1 MIEGALAGLVN
12 GTQVCLT
19 FLEMERKTPD
29 HDGMK
34 KLKNAL
40 AAYPLVGLTLLVGL
54 IVLVLAL
61 SGEGRI
67 AQVVATIYVGGVVAW
82 TMVGMIKDILRG
94 NFGLDILA
102 VIAMIATLAVGEYG
116 ASIIIVLMLTGGEA
130 LEDYA
135 ASRAKGALTALLD
148 QTPQTAHLAEV
159 DPTTGEE
166 TLVDVAASDVKVGDH
181 ILVRPGEVVP
191 VDSVLLSARGSF
203 DEAAITGESLPV
215 NLKTGGEV
223 PSGAI
228 NGDEAVR
235 LKALRTTENS
245 QYQQIVSLVEQ
256 AQTQKAP
263 VVRLADQFAVPF
275 TVVSLLIAGAAW
287 WISGD
292 PVRFAE
298 VLVLATPCPLLI
310 AAPVAFMGGLSFS
323 AKNGIILKGGA
334 VLESLARIQ
343 SVALDKTGTITGGR
357 PRVSRIITEPGW
369 DEDQLLTLAASAEQ
383 YSGHVLA
390 HGIVVSAQDAGLAL
404 TSASEAAEQAG
415 SGVRAVVDSK
425 EVVIGSKHYLNDVIP
440 SDFKVELQPGEVASY
455 ISVDGAL
462 AGVIVLAD
470 RVRPLAPA
478 LISYL
483 RSQGITNIEMLTGD
497 GRATAEDIA
506 SSVGIEDV
514 RYSLKPQQKVD
525 LVAELQPRPALMV
538 GDGVNDAPALAVAD
552 VGIAM
557 GARGSTAAGE
567 AADAVIVSDSIWKV
581 AESHA
586 IAKHTLKV
594 ALTAIWIGIILS
606 IGLML
611 IAATGAIPAM
621 AGALTQEFVDLAAIL
636 YALRALKGRLPRPEE
651 YVPVAASTPKFVLPT
666 TDRCLA

>member
-1 MIEGALAGLVN
+1 
-12 GTQVCLT
+12 
-19 FLEMERKTPD
+19 
-29 HDGMK
+29 MK

-40 AAYPLVGLTLLVGL
+40 VAYPLVGATVLVGL
-54 IVLVLAL
+54 IVLILAL
-61 SGEGRI
+61 SGQGSTAQII
-67 AQVVATIYVGGVVAW
+67 ATVYVGGVVAW
-82 TMVGMIKDILRG
+82 TTVGMIKDILRG

-116 ASIIIVLMLTGGEA
+116 AAIIIVLMLTGGEA

-148 QTPQTAHLAEV
+148 QTPQTAHLLKV
-159 DPTTGEE
+159 DPETGEQ
-166 TLVDVAASDVKVGDH
+166 TLVDVAAGDVNVGDH

-191 VDSVLLSARGSF
+191 VDCTLLSPRGSF

-215 NLKTGGEV
+215 NLKAGGEV

-228 NGDEAVR
+228 NGDEAVT

-275 TVVSLLIAGAAW
+275 TIVSLMIAGAAW

-334 VLESLARIQ
+334 VLESLARIN

-357 PRVSRIITEPGW
+357 PRVSRIVTEPGW
-369 DEDQLLTLAASAEQ
+369 NDDELLSLAASAEQ

-390 HGIVVSAQDAGLAL
+390 HGIVASAQDAGLTL
-404 TSASEAAEQAG
+404 SSASEAAEQSG
-415 SGVRAVVDSK
+415 SGVRAIVDNK
-425 EVVIGSKHYLNDVIP
+425 TVVIGSSHYLADVIP
-440 SDFKVELQPGEVASY
+440 AGFAPELQPGEVASY
-455 ISVDGAL
+455 VSVDGAL

-470 RVRPLAPA
+470 RIRPLAPA

-483 RSQGITNIEMLTGD
+483 KSQGITTIEMLTGD
-497 GRATAEDIA
+497 GKATAEAIA

-514 RYSLKPQQKVD
+514 RYSLKPQEKVE
-525 LVAELQPRPALMV
+525 LVAALQPRPALMV

-567 AADAVIVSDSIWKV
+567 AADAVIVPDSIWKV
-581 AESHA
+581 AEAHS

-606 IGLML
+606 VGLML

-636 YALRALKGRLPRPEE
+636 YALRALKGRLPKPEE
-651 YVPVAASTPKFVLPT
+651 YGAVAVKTSNQEVPT
-666 TDRCLA
+666 TAAA